1 MTAIP
6 RFRRLARAAKHTP
19 DRLLHPRRRRR
30 ALRRVGTARPDSL
43 LVMCLG
49 NICRS
54 PFAGGVLER
63 LLPEREVRSAG
74 FLESGRPAPRE
85 AVSVGA
91 LHGVNLSGHRS
102 TQITPEAL
110 ARADLV
116 IVMDGRQAARIA
128 AMAPAGTL
136 VERLGDFDPGPIET
150 RTVVDPVDRDLA
162 FFERVYE
169 RIDACCDSLARGI
182 EAGAREGV

>member
-1 MTAIP
+1 V
-6 RFRRLARAAKHTP
+6 KHTP
-19 DRLLHPRRRRR
+19 DRLLHPTRRRN
-30 ALRRVGTARPDSL
+30 ALRRVRTARPKNL

-63 LLPEREVRSAG
+63 LLPDREVRSAG

-91 LHGVNLSGHRS
+91 VHGVNLSVHSS
-102 TQITPEAL
+102 TQVTPEAL

-128 AMAPAGTL
+128 AMAPAATL
-136 VERLGDFDPGPIET
+136 VERLGDFDPGPIDT
-150 RTVVDPVDRDLA
+150 RTVIDPIDRDRA
-162 FFERVYE
+162 FFERIYD
-169 RIDACCDSLARGI
+169 RIDACCDVLARGI
-182 EAGAREGV
+182 EAGGPGT